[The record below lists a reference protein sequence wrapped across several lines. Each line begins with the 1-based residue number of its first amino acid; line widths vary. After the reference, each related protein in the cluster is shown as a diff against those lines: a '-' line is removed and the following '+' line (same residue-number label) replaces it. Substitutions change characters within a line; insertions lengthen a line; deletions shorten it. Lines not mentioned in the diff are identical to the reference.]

1 MKQNGKAKGDINGF
15 LKIHLFM
22 WLSRVS
28 AAVRGIF
35 SPHRAWGLVL
45 AVARGIFS
53 CGTGDLAP

>member
-35 SPHRAWGLVL
+35 SPHRAWGLWSSLWHVGSL
-45 AVARGIFS
+45 VAAQ
-53 CGTGDLAP
+53 GT